1 MHDGFEAAGKIG
13 AVAAEQAG
21 LPADAAGTS
30 PWPLSERPGF
40 LARRLHQ
47 IHVSL
52 FAERC
57 ADFRITPLQYSLL
70 SRLAEFGD
78 ADQTTLAHAVAL
90 DRTTTTGALKRLAA
104 RGYIRRAT
112 SVSDRRAQQCGL
124 TPEGRALHAAMEAAA
139 REAHEATVSALSP
152 AEQETLVRLMKK
164 ITAVHAQRLGAADL
178 LA

>member
-21 LPADAAGTS
+21 LPADAAGTP

-70 SRLAEFGD
+70 SRLAEFGEF
-78 ADQTTLAHAVAL
+78 AL
-90 DRTTTTGALKRLAA
+90 RTDDLDPAAPGDGCGCVRQVCSGIGIAL
-104 RGYIRRAT
+104 
-112 SVSDRRAQQCGL
+112 
-124 TPEGRALHAAMEAAA
+124 
-139 REAHEATVSALSP
+139 
-152 AEQETLVRLMKK
+152 
-164 ITAVHAQRLGAADL
+164 
-178 LA
+178 